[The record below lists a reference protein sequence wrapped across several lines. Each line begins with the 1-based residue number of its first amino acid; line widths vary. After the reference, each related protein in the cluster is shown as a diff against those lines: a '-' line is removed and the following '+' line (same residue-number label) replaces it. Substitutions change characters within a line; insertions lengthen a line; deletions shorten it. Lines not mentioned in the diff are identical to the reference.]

1 MDDLIVVRCNREVSK
16 SSLISHV
23 TRTSSAYFE
32 KNGVEHGE
40 RSLGVPGALAD
51 SEVWVLTDN
60 GQMLKVA
67 DVNQVLPV
75 KFIETASRYVVQS
88 VLLYGLA
95 YSQPQGKYQ
104 D

>member
-1 MDDLIVVRCNREVSK
+1 MDDLIVVRCNRDVSK

-32 KNGVEHGE
+32 TDGVERGE
-40 RSLGVPGALAD
+40 RSLGDPGALAD

-60 GQMLKVA
+60 GQMLIVA

-75 KFIETASRYVVQS
+75 KLIETASGYVVYS
-88 VLLYGLA
+88 LLLYGLA
-95 YSQPQGKYQ
+95 YSRPQGTYQ

>member
-1 MDDLIVVRCNREVSK
+1 MDDLIVVRCNRDVSK

-32 KNGVEHGE
+32 TDGVERGE
-40 RSLGVPGALAD
+40 RSLGDPGALAD

-75 KFIETASRYVVQS
+75 KLIETASGERTRTECELSEENVAPVEVS
-88 VLLYGLA
+88 
-95 YSQPQGKYQ
+95 
-104 D
+104 